1 MVCSRDPIDL
11 IKIPG
16 HGQKCV
22 KPEVKPRKK
31 ERNRKKTWGKSNRKI
46 RTNKRTDFC
55 VCVCVR
61 VNRRFSLSADKNQQD
76 KEERVL
82 NMV

>member
-55 VCVCVR
+55 VCVR